1 MIRRPPR
8 STLFP
13 YTTLFRSRSR
23 RGPQSAARDGSCA
36 SFHSLSGPRAH
47 RVENKSAV
55 VIRFFRSL
63 LGGAF
68 SLDVQRQAEAAVDV
82 QLPVD
87 VVEMDLQRAFL
98 DGQPP
103 GDFLVGEATG

>member
-1 MIRRPPR
+1 MAACPYLLTVRRQGRQAYLQPGEGRSWSPR
-8 STLFP
+8 
-13 YTTLFRSRSR
+13 
-23 RGPQSAARDGSCA
+23 
-36 SFHSLSGPRAH
+36 
-47 RVENKSAV
+47 
-55 VIRFFRSL
+55 

-87 VVEMDLQRAFL
+87 VVQMDLQRAFL

-103 GDFLVGEATG
+103 GDSLVGEGTGNELHDVGFPCGEPGPAPEALRVRLLPPAP